1 MSSLETST
9 QEQTPVILQST
20 LSALHKV
27 LHVLGKWLCVGNN
40 RLRNNVHAEHQC
52 AW

>member
-9 QEQTPVILQST
+9 QGQTPVILQST
-20 LSALHKV
+20 LRV
-27 LHVLGKWLCVGNN
+27 LHVLGKWLSVGNN